1 MRIFKILA
9 AGCLA
14 MGLSACAITS
24 QSDIDA
30 AAALSPKGG
39 TFTKTLHSEYIKLA
53 QMENKEGDHPD
64 AIYFANKARAAASG
78 KAPKPD
84 TRKQREI
91 GKKAWGK
98 AKGGLQRLKTME
110 ERGGLK
116 FDPKNMAKA
125 QAGWDCYVQELEE
138 NLQPKDIKWCKKY
151 MDKALKGASKSYW
164 ASLKKPSGP
173 MVIYFGLGSAALSK
187 DSMMILDKAAAKAKG
202 GKKKKTVT
210 LQAHTDTSGNAAANK
225 ALSMKRA
232 KAASAYLK
240 GKGLKKVYT
249 TANGESLPA
258 VNSGDN
264 KVESKNRRVE
274 IKIN

>member
-1 MRIFKILA
+1 MRMFKILA

-14 MGLSACAITS
+14 MGLSACAVTS

-39 TFTKTLHSEYIKLA
+39 AFTKTLHSEYIKLA

-64 AIYFANKARAAASG
+64 AIYFANKARQAASG
-78 KAPKPD
+78 SAPKPD

-91 GKKAWGK
+91 SKKNWKK
-98 AKGGLQRLKTME
+98 AKGGLRRLKVME

-125 QAGWDCYVQELEE
+125 QAGWDCYMQELEE

-151 MDKALKGASKSYW
+151 MDKALAGASKSYW
-164 ASLKKPSGP
+164 ASLKNPAKP
-173 MVIYFGLGSAALSK
+173 MIIYFGLGSAALTK
-187 DSMMILDKAAAKAKG
+187 DSMMTLDKAAAKAG
-202 GKKKKTVT
+202 SKKTIT
-210 LQAHTDTSGNAAANK
+210 LQAHTDTSGNAASNK

-232 KAASAYLK
+232 KAAAGYLK
-240 GKGLKKVYT
+240 GKGAKKVYT
-249 TANGESLPA
+249 TANGESSPA
-258 VNSGDN
+258 VNTGDN
-264 KVESKNRRVE
+264 KVEAKNRRVE